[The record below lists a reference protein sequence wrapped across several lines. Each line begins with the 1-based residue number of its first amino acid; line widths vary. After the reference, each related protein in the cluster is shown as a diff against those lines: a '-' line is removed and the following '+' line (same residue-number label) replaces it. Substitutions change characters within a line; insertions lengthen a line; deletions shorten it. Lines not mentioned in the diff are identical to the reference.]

1 MLFQLFNDVTQ
12 YLEYQNQMKALEVVA
27 MTTKTIL
34 LIYKEPNMQEVVK
47 ACLTDL
53 GGWNVRV
60 ANSTLEGL
68 RQAILYQP
76 DSIILD
82 ISTGAIDEFL
92 FLKQLKTLP
101 TTQAI
106 PVVLLTLKA
115 KWVDLQQSLFP
126 QDKIAAVIVN
136 PLDPAMLS
144 VQIAQALGWDLH

>member
-1 MLFQLFNDVTQ
+1 
-12 YLEYQNQMKALEVVA
+12 MKALQVVA

-68 RQAILYQP
+68 QQAILYQP

-82 ISTGAIDEFL
+82 ISTGAMDEFL
-92 FLKQLKTLP
+92 LLKQLSKLP
-101 TTQAI
+101 TTQGI

-115 KWVDLQQSLFP
+115 KWVDLQKSLFP
-126 QDKIAAVIVN
+126 QDQIAAVIVN
-136 PLDPAMLS
+136 PLEPAMLS
-144 VQIAQALGWDLH
+144 VQIAQVLGWDLH

>member
-1 MLFQLFNDVTQ
+1 M
-12 YLEYQNQMKALEVVA
+12 VA

-34 LIYKEPNMQEVVK
+34 LIHKEPNMQEVVQ

-68 RQAILYQP
+68 RQAKLYQP

-82 ISTGAIDEFL
+82 ISLGEMDEFL
-92 FLKQLKTLP
+92 FVKELKTQP
-101 TTQAI
+101 ATQSI

-115 KWVDLQQSLFP
+115 KWVDLQRSLFP
-126 QDKIAAVIVN
+126 RDKVAAVIVN
-136 PLDPAMLS
+136 PLNPVMLS
-144 VQIAQALGWDLH
+144 VQIAQVLGWDLD

>member
-1 MLFQLFNDVTQ
+1 
-12 YLEYQNQMKALEVVA
+12 MKALEVVT

-34 LIYKEPNMQEVVK
+34 LIYKEPNMQELVK

-68 RQAILYQP
+68 QQAILYQP

-82 ISTGAIDEFL
+82 VSTGAMDEFL
-92 FLKQLKTLP
+92 FLKQLSTLP

-115 KWVDLQQSLFP
+115 KWVDLQKSLFP

-136 PLDPAMLS
+136 PLAPAMLS
-144 VQIAQALGWDLH
+144 VQIAQVLGWELQ

>member
-1 MLFQLFNDVTQ
+1 MNT
-12 YLEYQNQMKALEVVA
+12 LEVVA

-76 DSIILD
+76 DSIVLD
-82 ISTGAIDEFL
+82 ISTGTMDEFL
-92 FLKQLKTLP
+92 FLKQLSTLP
-101 TTQAI
+101 TTQGI

-115 KWVDLQQSLFP
+115 KWVNLQNSLFP

-144 VQIAQALGWDLH
+144 VQIAQALGWDLE